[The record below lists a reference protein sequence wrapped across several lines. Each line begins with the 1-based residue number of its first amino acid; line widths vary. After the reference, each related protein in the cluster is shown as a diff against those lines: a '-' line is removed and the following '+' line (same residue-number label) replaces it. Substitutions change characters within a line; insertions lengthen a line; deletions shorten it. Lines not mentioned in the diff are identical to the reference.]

1 MVNDIFTSAEPPGG
15 NFDEL
20 LARLEAQA
28 GITPQPSHGA
38 NGNHSDSLP
47 DGFERVGASVFDGL
61 AELMTW
67 ADILEPLGWQ
77 QVRPPDAATAEA
89 WKRPGGTHPVS
100 AKVLKA
106 APYALVNWS
115 EDSGLPVGA
124 DQKLTMPRV
133 LAHFHYSRNES
144 ALAKDLVRGQ
154 ARGVPAHVNDA
165 IRAERADRRPAIIFD
180 TGEQINTATGEVL
193 TPTPERPGREHTW
206 LTLPISF
213 YESRPEL
220 KEIREY
226 AHRWGAPADPVL
238 YAILARISATVP
250 PGQRAQTGIMSPKGA
265 SLNLFVAAIG
275 PSGSCKSSS
284 ASIAKSYFQPGVLD
298 MLDGIGLGS
307 GEGLAEAY
315 MGWVEINTG
324 ELHNNGNP
332 KTKKVRQQTREN
344 VYIVVDEGESLTRQM
359 ERNGAT
365 VGPMLRSAAD
375 GKTLGQANAEE
386 ARNRHVDEGCYSMG
400 ILMGFQPETAAP
412 LLRDSASGT
421 TQRFVYCFTTA
432 DDIPDQPPEQHAP
445 ADPGY
450 DVLWVYPGV
459 RMAMAQTIKDEIWR
473 DHIAHMRG
481 AVDEDRLGARKN
493 LTKAK
498 LAALLTLL
506 NDPKRQTVEQAEW
519 NMAETMWQIS
529 CNVRDHYRAEAEA
542 ADKKKREASDAA
554 YAMREGRAEH
564 SRQEARDGY
573 VPKAV
578 IRCAK
583 LIAKHTHDGNVT
595 TLHGR
600 GGASQCLASRDRQW
614 FEEAMEYA
622 VSVLWIKVDGDKVTV
637 GEAAPK

>member
-1 MVNDIFTSAEPPGG
+1 MVNETPEPLGE

-20 LARLEAQA
+20 LARLEAEA
-28 GITPQPSHGA
+28 GITPQPA
-38 NGNHSDSLP
+38 AADGNHSDPLP
-47 DGFERVGASVFDGL
+47 DGFERIGARVFDRL

-67 ADILEPLGWQ
+67 ADILAPLGWQ
-77 QVRPPDAATAEA
+77 QVRAPDAATAEA
-89 WKRPGGTHPVS
+89 WRRPGGTHPVS
-100 AKVLKA
+100 AKVLKV
-106 APYALVNWS
+106 APWALVNWS

-124 DQKLTMPRV
+124 GQKITMPRA
-133 LAHFHYSRNES
+133 LAHFHYSRNLS
-144 ALAKDLVRGQ
+144 ALAKDLVHGQ

-165 IRAERADRRPAIIFD
+165 IRAERPDHRSVITFD
-180 TGEQINTATGEVL
+180 TGEQINSATGEVL
-193 TPTPERPGREHTW
+193 TPTPERPGKEHTG

-238 YAILARISATVP
+238 YAILARISASLP
-250 PGQRAQTGIMSPKGA
+250 PGQRVQTGIMSPKGA

-284 ASIAKSYFQPGVLD
+284 ASIAKSYFKPAVFD

-315 MGWVEINTG
+315 MGWVEVNTG
-324 ELHNNGNP
+324 EFHQNGKP
-332 KTKKVRQQTREN
+332 KIKKVRRQTREN
-344 VYIVVDEGESLTRQM
+344 VYIVVDEGESLTKQM

-365 VGPMLRSAAD
+365 IGPMLRSAAD

-386 ARNRHVDEGCYSMG
+386 ARNRHVDEGCYSLGM
-400 ILMGFQPETAAP
+400 LMGFQPETAAP

-421 TQRFVYCFTTA
+421 PQRFVYSLTT
-432 DDIPDQPPEQHAP
+432 DQDIPDQPPEPPAT

-450 DVLWVYPGV
+450 DLLWEFPGG
-459 RMAMAQTIKDEIWR
+459 RMDMADDIKDEIWR
-473 DHIAHMRG
+473 DHRAHMRG
-481 AVDEDRLGARKN
+481 EVDEDRLDARKN

-498 LAALLTLL
+498 LAALLALL
-506 NDPKRQTVEQAEW
+506 NDPKRKIVGQEEW
-519 NMAETMWQIS
+519 DMAETMWQIS
-529 CNVRDHYRAEAEA
+529 CNVRDHYRTQADA
-542 ADKKKREASDAA
+542 ADKQKREASDAA
-554 YAMREGRAEH
+554 YAIREGKAEH

-573 VPKAV
+573 IPKAV

-622 VSVLWIKVDGDKVTV
+622 VSVLWIKVDGDNVTA
-637 GEAAPK
+637 GEAVPK

>member
-1 MVNDIFTSAEPPGG
+1 MNFFDNTDEKPAPIGLSQYAAEKLAEFEAAKPVTSTVGNSSRAEIPH
-15 NFDEL
+15 D
-20 LARLEAQA
+20 
-28 GITPQPSHGA
+28 
-38 NGNHSDSLP
+38 NG
-47 DGFERVGASVFDGL
+47 SVFDQL
-61 AELMTW
+61 DQHADW
-67 ADILEPLGWQ
+67 YDDILASAGWAE
-77 QVRPPDAATAEA
+77 VKPGDSATLRAFR
-89 WKRPGGTHPVS
+89 RPGATYPIS

-106 APYALVNWS
+106 NPHVLVVWS
-115 EDSGLPVGA
+115 EDAGLPSGA
-124 DQKLTMPRV
+124 GQKITKARL
-133 LAHFHYSRNES
+133 LAHFHYSGNES
-144 ALAKDLVRGQ
+144 ALAKDLVRGE

-165 IRAERADRRPAIIFD
+165 IRTERSDRRPVVTLD

-193 TPTPERPGREHTW
+193 TPREHAG
-206 LTLPISF
+206 LTLPTSF

-226 AHRWGAPADPVL
+226 SHRWGAPADPVL
-238 YAILARISATVP
+238 YAILARISATLP
-250 PGQRAQTGIMSPKGA
+250 PGQRVQTGIMSPKGA

-284 ASIAKSYFQPGVLD
+284 ASIAKSYFQPGVED

-332 KTKKVRQQTREN
+332 KTKKVRQQTRQN

-412 LLRDSASGT
+412 LLRDSATGT

-432 DDIPDQPPEQHAP
+432 DDIPNQPPEQHAP

-459 RMAMAQTIKDEIWR
+459 RMAIAQPLKDEIWR

-481 AVDEDRLGARKN
+481 EVDEGRLDARKN

-506 NDPKRQTVEQAEW
+506 NDPKRQIVEQEEW
-519 NMAETMWQIS
+519 DMAETMWQIS
-529 CNVRDHYRAEAEA
+529 CNVRDHYRAQAEA
-542 ADKKKREASDAA
+542 ADKKKRDASDAA

-583 LIAKHTHDGNVT
+583 LIAKHTHDGKVT
-595 TLHGR
+595 TVSQG
-600 GGASQCLASRDRQW
+600 SQCLASRDRHLI
-614 FEEAMEYA
+614 EEAMEYA
-622 VSVLWIKVDGDKVTV
+622 VSVLWIKVDGDKVAA
-637 GEAAPK
+637 GDAAPK